1 MSKRIQDHFNVL
13 EEVTDLGLQERIQF
27 MASFYQ
33 VEDMPIE
40 GVHHLGIDFAYSLEM
55 QVCNY
60 LIPLIGRLRKLIE
73 LI

>member
-1 MSKRIQDHFNVL
+1 M
-13 EEVTDLGLQERIQF
+13 DLDLRRRVDF
-27 MASFYQ
+27 MWSFYQ

-55 QVCNY
+55 QVCIY

>member
-1 MSKRIQDHFNVL
+1 MSKRILDHFNVFDDI
-13 EEVTDLGLQERIQF
+13 TDLGMRERIQF
-27 MASFYQ
+27 MVSFYQ

-40 GVHHLGIDFAYSLEM
+40 GVHHLGIDYAYSLEM